1 MCHFRKG
8 EGNWTEL
15 TFAKTSGTV
24 ARDREKLTNS

>member
-24 ARDREKLTNS
+24 ARDREKIDQ